1 MSLGLIGRK
10 LGVTQVFSEN
20 GEVVPV
26 TIIEAGP
33 CVVVQKKTQEKDGYN
48 ALQVGF
54 VERGEKRL
62 KKPEKG
68 HFEKHGTKGFA
79 FLKEFRTAEAENYQA
94 GEEIKV
100 DIFTA
105 GERVNVTGVS
115 KGKGFAG
122 GVKRWGFRGG
132 PATHGSMFHRAPGS
146 VGASAFPSRVL
157 KGKRLPGHMGN
168 AQITVK
174 NLQVIDVRSE
184 KNLLLVRGAVPGA
197 RSSIVLVK
205 KQQ

>member
-1 MSLGLIGRK
+1 VSLGLIGRK
-10 LGVTQVFSEN
+10 LGVTQVFSES

-33 CVVVQKKTQEKDGYN
+33 CVVVQKKTQEKDGYS

-54 VERGEKRL
+54 LEREEKRL

-68 HFEKHGTKGFA
+68 HFAKHGTKGFTC
-79 FLKEFRTAEAENYQA
+79 LREFRTTEAENYQS
-94 GEEIKV
+94 GQEIKV
-100 DIFTA
+100 EIFA
-105 GERVNVTGVS
+105 IGERVNVTGIS

-168 AQITVK
+168 AQVTVK
-174 NLQVIDVRSE
+174 NLQVVGVRSE
-184 KNLLLVRGAVPGA
+184 KNLLLIGGAVPGA

-205 KQQ
+205 KQ